1 MQKLSTNQPQTATYT
16 ELIERLTP
24 EATLTLRGVS
34 WETYEDLLEALGEA
48 PALRISYDEG
58 VVQIMT
64 ISFEHEFFA
73 ECINHFVGL
82 VRTVMRIKII
92 SFGRATMKKQEKL
105 KGAEPDACYYVK
117 SAAALGNKFRLD
129 LQTDPPPDIVVETDV
144 YHDSQSKFPIYAALG
159 VPEIWRFDGKRLAIH
174 RLQNDQYVES
184 PRSEQ
189 LPILTGEIL
198 TQFLDRAQEED
209 QDEALR
215 AFEDWLREQAST
227 RPLPSATDPAV

>member
-1 MQKLSTNQPQTATYT
+1 MTPQTATYT

-34 WETYEDLLEALGEA
+34 WETYEDLLEAVGEA

-73 ECINHFVGL
+73 ECISRFVDRL
-82 VRTVMRIKII
+82 SSIYRIKII
-92 SFGRATMKKQEKL
+92 FFGRATMKKQEKL

-117 SAAALGNKFRLD
+117 SAAAIGNRFRLD

-144 YHDSQSKFPIYAALG
+144 YHDSQAKFPIYAALG
-159 VPEIWRFDGKRLAIH
+159 VPEIWRFDGKRLTIH
-174 RLQNDQYVES
+174 RLQNDQYIES
-184 PRSEQ
+184 PGSEQ

-198 TQFLDRAQEED
+198 TKFLDLAQESD

-215 AFEDWLREQAST
+215 AFEDWLREQASR
-227 RPLPSATDPAV
+227 RPLPPATDPAV